1 MTHRPNRPLL
11 KRFFLIVKS
20 LPVGRPTTL
29 GALAHE
35 LGVSYS
41 TIQRDLN
48 FLEMRFNFPIARDS
62 SGVMLRSP
70 VKLCPSCQRRL
81 TDSNPSP

>member
-1 MTHRPNRPLL
+1 MTHHPYRPILG
-11 KRFFLIVKS
+11 RFFLIVKS

-35 LGVSYS
+35 LGVSYR
-41 TIQRDLN
+41 TIQRDLD
-48 FLEMRFNFPIARDS
+48 FLERRFNFHIVRDS

-70 VKLCPSCQRRL
+70 VKLCPTCRRRL
-81 TDSNPSP
+81 TDSNLTP